1 VATTPPSSTPSPA
14 PPPRTADTPDLTARD
29 LTARQRAIL
38 EVIHAHVDAHG
49 YPPSVREIGDA
60 VGLRSSSSVHAQLET
75 LEEKGYLRRDPTK
88 PRALELHRDPDTAL
102 DVRPVSSRN
111 VPLVGEIAAGGPIL
125 AEERVESVY
134 ALPKE
139 LVGDGQLFMLRVRG
153 ESMIEAG
160 VMDGDLVVVREQP
173 TVEQGEMCAALID
186 GEATVKFFR
195 RTRAGEVFLD
205 PANERF
211 EPIPVT
217 SDQDA
222 TIMGKVVTVLR
233 SVR

>member
-1 VATTPPSSTPSPA
+1 MTPIEPTPAGAQAAAGEDPA
-14 PPPRTADTPDLTARD
+14 ASAADLTP
-29 LTARQRAIL
+29 RQRAIL
-38 EVIHAHVDAHG
+38 EVIHGHVDEHG

-60 VGLRSSSSVHAQLET
+60 VGLRSPSSVHAQLES
-75 LEEKGYLRRDPTK
+75 LEAKGYLRRDPTK
-88 PRALELHRDPDTAL
+88 PRALEMGRDPETSL
-102 DVRPVSSRN
+102 QMRPGSSRN

-139 LVGDGQLFMLRVRG
+139 LVGEGALFMLKVRG

-160 VMDGDLVVVREQP
+160 VMAGDLVVVREQP
-173 TVEQGEMCAALID
+173 SVEQGEMCAALID

-205 PANERF
+205 PANETY

-217 SDQDA
+217 ADQDA

>member
-1 VATTPPSSTPSPA
+1 VTPIEP
-14 PPPRTADTPDLTARD
+14 TAAGEQAAAGNDTPASAADLTP
-29 LTARQRAIL
+29 RQRAIL
-38 EVIHAHVDAHG
+38 EMIHQHVEAHG

-60 VGLRSSSSVHAQLET
+60 VGLRSPSSVHAQLES
-75 LEEKGYLRRDPTK
+75 LEAKGYLRRDPTK
-88 PRALELHRDPDTAL
+88 PRALEMGRDPETSL
-102 DVRPVSSRN
+102 EMRPGSSRN

-139 LVGDGQLFMLRVRG
+139 LVGDGQLFMLKIRG
-153 ESMIEAG
+153 ESMIDAG

-173 TVEQGEMCAALID
+173 SVEQGEMCAALID
-186 GEATVKFFR
+186 GEATVKFYR

-211 EPIPVT
+211 EPIPV
-217 SDQDA
+217 SSEQDA